1 MLIVTTDEENIVKLG
16 ENQQENQKIID
27 DSEKGWV
34 WFHADKFPSG
44 HSVIETSTPT
54 KQEIIQVATLV
65 KSKCKLKNYRRG
77 KIIYCPVNNLKST
90 GIPGEVNMKRRPKTI
105 TI

>member
-1 MLIVTTDEENIVKLG
+1 MLFMTTDQENIVKLG

-27 DSEKGWV
+27 DSEPSWI

-44 HSVIETSTPT
+44 HAVIESSAPT

-65 KSKCKLKNYRRG
+65 KDKCKLKN
-77 KIIYCPVNNLKST
+77 
-90 GIPGEVNMKRRPKTI
+90 
-105 TI
+105 